1 MESTG
6 KPTMLNTRRIVISGV
21 LGAIAILLGWTRIGY
36 IPVPNLAANATIMHV
51 PVIVGAVME
60 GWVVGAI
67 IGAVFGLSSFALATI
82 PLFKNPLIAIVPRII
97 IGITAY
103 FSYAVLKKSNE
114 YAALIVAAVV
124 GTLTN
129 TILVLG
135 LAGLLN
141 YIPWSVMPLIL
152 VTNAL
157 PEMIIAVILVV
168 AIVTAW
174 KRVEI
179 GSSEAKM

>member
-1 MESTG
+1 MEATSSST
-6 KPTMLNTRRIVISGV
+6 LNTRRIVIAGV
-21 LGAIAILLGWTRIGY
+21 LGAISILLGWTRLGY

-60 GWVVGAI
+60 GWLVGAI
-67 IGAVFGLSSFALATI
+67 IGVLFGLSSFALATI
-82 PLFKNPLIAIVPRII
+82 PLFKNPLVAIVPRIV
-97 IGITAY
+97 IGITSYFAY
-103 FSYAVLKKSNE
+103 AAFRKSNE
-114 YAALIVAAVV
+114 YVALVAAAVV

-141 YIPWSVMPLIL
+141 YVPWDLMPPIL
-152 VTNAL
+152 LTNAL
-157 PEMIIAVILVV
+157 PEVIIAVILVL

-174 KRVEI
+174 KRVETP
-179 GSSEAKM
+179 GAEAKM